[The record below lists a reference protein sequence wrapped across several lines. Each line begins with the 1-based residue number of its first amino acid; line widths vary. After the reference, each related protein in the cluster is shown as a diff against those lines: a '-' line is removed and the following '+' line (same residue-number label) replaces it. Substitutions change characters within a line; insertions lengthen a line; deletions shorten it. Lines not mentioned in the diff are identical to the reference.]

1 MANPAPLRGDVAS
14 VYAATAASGAMI
26 AQQVAGKAV
35 RDALFLTSFDVRLL
49 PTMMAAAAVLSLL
62 TVLWLSR
69 VITRN
74 APARVVPVLFAA
86 NTAALVLEWL
96 LSFRAPGATAIAVYL
111 HTAVFG
117 PALISS
123 FWSLMNERFDPHTA
137 RRAVNRVASG
147 GTLGGVLGSL
157 VAWRG
162 AQLVAVHTM
171 LLVLAGTSAICVV
184 GTAMLRAPTT
194 PLAAKKEAA
203 AETGVAATPVPP
215 SPLQVFRDAPY
226 LRTLSLLV
234 ALGAVTSSL
243 LDFVFSAQA
252 TAQVGRGP
260 ALLSFFGLFWL
271 AVSVLS
277 FLLQSI
283 FGKLALE
290 KLGLAVTVALL
301 PGIVIL
307 GGAFGLAVPGLASAS
322 LLRGAEAVQRN
333 SLFRSAYELLYTPL
347 PEEKKRATK
356 TIIDVAFDRAGT
368 VLGSGIIFVALRFAA
383 PNASLVLLVIGIAAS
398 LLTLARARTLHKGYV
413 GALEES
419 LKLGAI
425 KLDPDDVL
433 DRATRK
439 LMTGKAVAAADA
451 IDPEKVIET
460 LEDGDAAPSQ
470 RIAVS
475 AAKDAAVPAE
485 PAIQLRTMLD
495 AIQDLR
501 SGSIERVRAALG
513 RQKPLAPELVP
524 HVLPLLARV
533 DLYTEALH
541 ALVPAAGEVTGQLL
555 DVLLSPKA
563 DFVLRRRVPRVLS
576 RCSTQRAADGLMMGL
591 GDARF
596 EVRYECGRALLHI
609 TDENPAVQISM
620 EAVIAAVKRE
630 VALSSDVWESQ
641 SDFDEDD
648 DERPTLIDRLL
659 RDRVHRS
666 LEHVFTILSLRL
678 EREPLRLAFK
688 ALHQEDESLRGTALE
703 YLENVLPDEVR
714 DAVWPFVGEARP
726 MRKARPAT
734 EIFDELLRSG
744 VVRPTLS

>member
-1 MANPAPLRGDVAS
+1 MAASPLRGEAPG

-35 RDALFLTSFDVRLL
+35 RDALFLTQFDVRWL
-49 PTMMAAAAVLSLL
+49 PSMMAAAAVLSLI

-69 VITRN
+69 IITRY
-74 APARVVPVLFAA
+74 APARVVPILFGVNAI
-86 NTAALVLEWL
+86 ALVGEWL
-96 LSFRAPGATAIAVYL
+96 VGFASPGVAAVTVYL

-137 RRAVNRVASG
+137 RRAVSRVASG

-162 AQLVAVHTM
+162 AQFVAVPTM
-171 LLVLAGTSAICVV
+171 LLVLAGTSTICLA
-184 GTAMLRAPTT
+184 GTLMLSAPQTPRAE
-194 PLAAKKEAA
+194 KKEADA
-203 AETGVAATPVPP
+203 AVGVATEPTNP
-215 SPLQVFRDAPY
+215 SPFQVFRDAPY

-252 TAQVGRGP
+252 TAHVGRGP
-260 ALLSFFGLFWL
+260 ALLAFFGFFWL

-277 FLLQSI
+277 FLLQALL
-283 FGKLALE
+283 GKLALE

-301 PGIVIL
+301 PGVVVL
-307 GGAFGLAVPGLASAS
+307 GGAVGLAVPGLLSSS

-368 VLGSGIIFVALRFAA
+368 VVGSAIVFLALRFV
-383 PNASLVLLVIGIAAS
+383 PQKASLVLLVIGIAAS
-398 LLTLARARTLHKGYV
+398 FLTLARSRPLHRGYV

-419 LKLGAI
+419 LKLGSI
-425 KLDPDDVL
+425 KLDPDDIV
-433 DRATRK
+433 DHATRK
-439 LMTGKAVAAADA
+439 LMTSKATAAADA

-460 LEDGDAAPSQ
+460 LEDGAGLHSQ
-470 RIAVS
+470 RLAVV
-475 AAKDAAVPAE
+475 AAQPPPAE
-485 PAIQLRTMLD
+485 REPSAEIGAMVD
-495 AIQDLR
+495 AIRDLR
-501 SGSIERVRAALG
+501 SGAPERVRAAIAKN
-513 RQKPLAPELVP
+513 QPLDAALVP
-524 HVLPLLARV
+524 HVVPLLSQNEH
-533 DLYTEALH
+533 YTEAMRSLI
-541 ALVPAAGEVTGQLL
+541 AVVADVTGQLL
-555 DVLLSPKA
+555 DVLLSAKTE
-563 DFVLRRRVPRVLS
+563 FVVRRRLPRVLS
-576 RCSTQRAADGLMMGL
+576 RCATQRAADGLLRGL
-591 GDARF
+591 EDHRF
-596 EVRYECGRALLHI
+596 EVRYECGRALLRV
-609 TDENPAVQISM
+609 TESAPDVKVPLDAVL
-620 EAVIAAVKRE
+620 VAVKRE
-630 VALSSDVWESQ
+630 VAMSSEVWETQ

-648 DERPTLIDRLL
+648 DDRPALIDRLL

-666 LEHVFTILSLRL
+666 LEHVFTILSLHL
-678 EREPLRLAFK
+678 DREPLRLAFK

-714 DAVWPFVGEARP
+714 DAVWPFLGEARP
-726 MRKARPAT
+726 MRQARPAT
-734 EIFDELLRSG
+734 EIFDELIRRNTIG
-744 VVRPTLS
+744 PRA